1 MKYTHDMIDTYI
13 QGDLDIAIDKLTNI
27 ANKEYTVENLQTDVV
42 EAIITQGELDDE
54 RNYEKFHRG

>member
-1 MKYTHDMIDTYI
+1 MKYTNDMIETCI
-13 QGDLDIAIDKLTNI
+13 QGDLDIAINKLTKI
-27 ANKEYTVENLQTDVV
+27 ANEEYTVENLKTDVV